1 MADKRSKTEIFNDYE
16 AFVDKFKPKRTTDD
30 CYTPPEVYDAVRRWV
45 NDNILA
51 LDGVQVVRPFFPGGD
66 YEHFDYPENCVVI
79 DNPPFSILAQIR
91 RFYTARGIRYFL
103 FAPALTCANS
113 ARELDETIIVCGAN
127 IVYANEAKISTSFL
141 TNLPCGDT
149 GIWCAG
155 SLHHA
160 IKKAI
165 DALSRGKKPPT
176 YFYPPMLPHRPH
188 CRALQSGGSTC
199 ASPKPTISAPTGST
213 PSERA
218 AVPCLVEGGCSPR
231 ELPPRELPPRELPPR
246 ELPPRELGQSYG
258 SCLSESGSSSQPS
271 AKKYNLHVILF
282 FWLLVFGFI
291 VPGIAREG
299 SAVFLEGKC

>member
-103 FAPALTCANS
+103 FAPALTCANG

-176 YFYPPMLPHRPH
+176 YFYPPNVATP
-188 CRALQSGGSTC
+188 ATLQSIAIRGVDLRIAKTDYIRTNRLDSQRESGRTLFGG
-199 ASPKPTISAPTGST
+199 GWLL
-213 PSERA
+213 SERA
-218 AVPCLVEGGCSPR
+218 AAERAAAERAAAERAAAERAGAIVW
-231 ELPPRELPPRELPPR
+231 
-246 ELPPRELGQSYG
+246 Q
-258 SCLSESGSSSQPS
+258 LSERER
-271 AKKYNLHVILF
+271 
-282 FWLLVFGFI
+282 LL
-291 VPGIAREG
+291 IATLG
-299 SAVFLEGKC
+299 